1 MTNLYDI
8 LGVNDNASQ
17 DDIRKAYRKLSLKY
31 HPDRNKSPNAESI
44 FQELNATYEILGD
57 KAKRNEYDRT
67 QNRNT
72 TRLREK
78 QLSKSGTYGH
88 LFDGVTPGFLQ
99 SISQSQSQSPSQSPS
114 NFSNNCNENIDNMIH
129 QINNEA
135 AKVMNNILQNL
146 QTNNKHNTHN
156 FFTKFNG
163 SMGNDHNDHNEYNVF
178 GLPNQ
183 PIPQVN
189 IQAQHNAQHNAQHKP
204 IENIKINYDITLEQV
219 FNGSTI
225 NITYIRNIVI
235 NNVKSQETIHK
246 SVNIEPGIDTANP
259 IILEGEGNQYEN
271 NVGNVE
277 IILKELPHTV
287 YKRNNLHLLMDKT
300 ISLKD
305 SLTGFSF
312 TFKHI
317 NDKQYT
323 LQNKDQIIFPNTHRE
338 IPHLGLTNK
347 NSTGSLFVV
356 FNVEFPL
363 TLDDNQKEQLKTI
376 L

>member
-1 MTNLYDI
+1 M
-8 LGVNDNASQ
+8 
-17 DDIRKAYRKLSLKY
+17 
-31 HPDRNKSPNAESI
+31 
-44 FQELNATYEILGD
+44 
-57 KAKRNEYDRT
+57 
-67 QNRNT
+67 
-72 TRLREK
+72 
-78 QLSKSGTYGH
+78 
-88 LFDGVTPGFLQ
+88 
-99 SISQSQSQSPSQSPS
+99 
-114 NFSNNCNENIDNMIH
+114 
-129 QINNEA
+129 
-135 AKVMNNILQNL
+135 
-146 QTNNKHNTHN
+146 
-156 FFTKFNG
+156 
-163 SMGNDHNDHNEYNVF
+163 
-178 GLPNQ
+178 
-183 PIPQVN
+183 
-189 IQAQHNAQHNAQHKP
+189 
-204 IENIKINYDITLEQV
+204 
-219 FNGSTI
+219 
-225 NITYIRNIVI
+225 
-235 NNVKSQETIHK
+235 
-246 SVNIEPGIDTANP
+246 NIEPGIDTANP